1 MWQSWSSRSGDDG
14 YLQEVLRY
22 PRRFQAVGLVDSGA
36 ASLPTT
42 ISALIRSSISGI
54 RGWPRMNGNPAP
66 GWKEAVSSL
75 SRYPN
80 ISVGISA
87 VYDYS
92 QQASPHEDTWPWIEF
107 LLQKLGP
114 EHFPLLLDTDRYC
127 DYSAVFFDDAFG
139 VSSAR

>member
-1 MWQSWSSRSGDDG
+1 LAAHEW
-14 YLQEVLRY
+14 E
-22 PRRFQAVGLVDSGA
+22 PGA
-36 ASLPTT
+36 
-42 ISALIRSSISGI
+42 
-54 RGWPRMNGNPAP
+54 

-114 EHFPLLLDTDRYC
+114 ERCMCGSDFPLLLDTDRYC
-127 DYSAVFFDDAFG
+127 DYSAVLFDDAVG
-139 VSSAR
+139 VSSAG